1 MPAPPD
7 PSVRTAHARIAARKR
22 WHGPGA
28 DVAEVERDLRVA
40 RAAEYVRGLL
50 DLPLDRRARLAA
62 QLLAPGGEG
71 A

>member
-1 MPAPPD
+1 MTPE
-7 PSVRTAHARIAARKR
+7 SARLRGLLANERR
-22 WHGPGA
+22 HHGATPEA
-28 DVAEVERDLRVA
+28 DRLARDLRAA

-62 QLLAPGGEG
+62 QLLAPSGEG